1 MSTELGASADLAPGT
16 GLSEEIAAI
25 IAEISAW
32 FTARFAHLELLA
44 GEMITALKLDEHRR
58 LELTESTRR
67 RMKAVAVRAL
77 ADHPV
82 LDGCGVIFARS
93 ALDTENGHLEWWVR
107 EDEARFARYSFGVV
121 PGGDRYYDYEH
132 HEWFIRAFHHG
143 VPALVG
149 PYVDYLGVEAYV
161 VTLTVPAQHG
171 DARLGAVGTDIQV
184 SDLEEELLPVLLRSA
199 QPLALV
205 GRHGNVILGNSSR
218 FLPGEFVP
226 AELPGTERVALG
238 PDSAGVSLLIAAPP
252 AR

>member
-1 MSTELGASADLAPGT
+1 MSRELSQRLGQE
-16 GLSEEIAAI
+16 LSPELAAI
-25 IAEISAW
+25 AEEISAW
-32 FTARFAHLELLA
+32 FADRFTHLETLA
-44 GEMITALKLDEHRR
+44 AEMIAALRFDAQRQ

-77 ADHPV
+77 AEHPV
-82 LDGCGVIFARS
+82 LDGCGFIFARA
-93 ALDTENGHLEWWVR
+93 ALGTENGHLEWWVR

-161 VTLTVPAQHG
+161 ITLTVPAAQG
-171 DARLGAVGTDIQV
+171 DTRLGAVGTDIQV
-184 SDLEEELLPVLLRSA
+184 SDLEAELLPVLLRSSET
-199 QPLALV
+199 LALV

-218 FLPGEFVP
+218 FMPGEFVP
-226 AELPGTERVALG
+226 AELPGAERVALG
-238 PDSAGVSLLIAAPP
+238 PESAGVSLLVAAAGTP
-252 AR
+252 